1 MLVVGLTGGIGTG
14 KFTVSKDLR
23 KNHKLSIIDA
33 DLIARQVVEPGR
45 RAYRQIIETFGDEV
59 EGLTNADG
67 SLNRA
72 ALGKAVFGNKL
83 NLKKLNSIVHP
94 EVRREIIWQLVKA
107 YMKVKDLV
115 ILDVPLLF
123 ESGLNRICGATV
135 TVSCLRDLQ
144 VERLKLRNP
153 ELSTD
158 DIHKRIDSQ
167 MSNEERN
174 FRSDL
179 IIDNSGTMDDLRA
192 TVSAVIKEL
201 RPSILCTLLDLFP
214 PFGILSA
221 LYTFIIRTIRDRYKG
236 TGPSKKNA

>member
-14 KFTVSKDLR
+14 KSTVSENLR
-23 KNHKLSIIDA
+23 ANHKLSIIDA

-45 RAYRQIIETFGDEV
+45 RAYRQIIDTFGEEV
-59 EGLTNADG
+59 EGLTNTDG

-72 ALGKAVFGNKL
+72 ALGKAVFGNTV

-94 EVRREIIWQLVKA
+94 EVRREIIWQLIKA

-144 VERLKLRNP
+144 VQRLRLRNP

-192 TVSAVIKEL
+192 TVSAVVKEL

-221 LYTFIIRTIRDRYKG
+221 LYTIIIRTIRDRYKG
-236 TGPSKKNA
+236 TRPVKKNA